1 MEAVRFSNIKEFWKG
16 IEEFRRHEQRD
27 AMYKVAT
34 RLVKDYWG
42 KHEEVTDGLGVLLLT
57 WNQALYRY
65 GMFDFSRLEQFLC
78 RRDKVLNAYRNRDIL
93 EWANSDDQAVVD
105 IFNELLDALIS
116 IGKDGVKRKSP
127 VAVAKALHLL
137 APAFFPLWDIAIA
150 KGYGCYWYTPE
161 AASGKYLLFS
171 KKIADFCRYLK
182 QNNVQDKTGMTLLKI
197 VDEYN
202 YSKFTQGWI

>member
-1 MEAVRFSNIKEFWKG
+1 MTMAFPNINDFWQGVDK
-16 IEEFRRHEQRD
+16 FRQHEQRD

-65 GMFDFSRLEQFLC
+65 GMFDFSRLEQFL
-78 RRDKVLNAYRNRDIL
+78 RKQDKALNAYRNKDIL
-93 EWANSDDQAVVD
+93 EWTNIDDQVVTD

-116 IGKDGVKRKSP
+116 IGKDSVKRKSP

-161 AASGKYLLFS
+161 AASGKYLSFS
-171 KKIADFCRYLK
+171 KKMADFCRYLK
-182 QNNVQDKTGMTLLKI
+182 QNNIQDKTGMTLLKI

>member
-1 MEAVRFSNIKEFWKG
+1 MKITFPNINDFWQG
-16 IEEFRRHEQRD
+16 VNEFRKHEQRD

-65 GMFDFSRLEQFLC
+65 GMFDFSRLEQFLR
-78 RRDKVLNAYRNRDIL
+78 RRDKELNTYRNRDIA
-93 EWANSDDQAVVD
+93 EWADSDDQAVQD
-105 IFNELLDALIS
+105 IFNELLNALIS
-116 IGKDGVKRKSP
+116 IGKDGVNRKSP

-150 KGYGCYWYTPE
+150 KGYGCYWYYSE
-161 AASGKYLLFS
+161 DASSKYIAFS
-171 KKIADFCRYLK
+171 KKITDFCNYLK
-182 QNNVQDKTGMTLLKI
+182 QNNVTDKTGMTLIKI

-202 YSKFTQGWI
+202 YSKFTQQWI

>member
-1 MEAVRFSNIKEFWKG
+1 MNFPDINKFWKG
-16 IEEFRRHEQRD
+16 VNEFRKHEQRD

-34 RLVKDYWG
+34 RLVRDYWG

-65 GMFDFSRLEQFLC
+65 GMFDFNRLEKFL
-78 RRDKVLNAYRNRDIL
+78 RTRDKEINTYRNRDIL
-93 EWANSDDQAVVD
+93 EWVSNDDQAVED
-105 IFNELLDALIS
+105 IFNELLEALIS
-116 IGKDGVKRKSP
+116 IGKDGVERKSP

-161 AASGKYLLFS
+161 KASSKYITFS
-171 KKIADFCRYLK
+171 KKIVDFCNYLK
-182 QNNVQDKTGMTLLKI
+182 QNKVTDKTGVTLIKI